1 MCLLQCCSCRTPIL
15 PCCWHLLRSWQSD
28 NPKRQTERSLAELH
42 SLRHPKEYSLFSHTL
57 GQCCS
62 LWPSQWALQSTLCG
76 RPVLVRTFTGI
87 LQDDQYYYHHS
98 TATFSFISCPR
109 QGRRGTENGERI
121 SQDFSA
127 NYRQEWLLFYSLA
140 SFPLF
145 HCHPLLPARRHSS
158 APLLFPLNCRH
169 FKGRHTPRIL
179 LLLLLVN

>member
-1 MCLLQCCSCRTPIL
+1 MCSLQCCSCRTPIL

-42 SLRHPKEYSLFSHTL
+42 SLRHPKEYSLFSHSL

-109 QGRRGTENGERI
+109 QGRRGTENG
-121 SQDFSA
+121 SA
-127 NYRQEWLLFYSLA
+127 KTSPQITAKNGCYSILL
-140 SFPLF
+140 PLF
-145 HCHPLLPARRHSS
+145 PSFTVTPFCRHADTLLP
-158 APLLFPLNCRH
+158 PLLFPLNCRH